1 MNTARMAQKRPQEQ
15 RGAHTYGTAPG
26 KRLKRTRGGKRASAR
41 RYSTPACI
49 YFALAVILWAVL
61 VLCIVTYALANG
73 ILEAK
78 SSSAEEVE
86 IPPLVIENPAWHI
99 EAQEPPAAI
108 QYNVED
114 LETLALVIYQEA
126 GADACSDD
134 TRQMVGEVFL
144 NRVAD
149 DRYPDTFQEVATQ
162 HRQYGRLHW
171 TGLCWPERASQEV
184 EAHAVQ
190 RAYEMAE
197 ALMTGTVA
205 RLLPR
210 DVIFQSE
217 HIQGDEVVEYQ
228 DGFYFCR

>member
-1 MNTARMAQKRPQEQ
+1 MNTARMAQKRPQER
-15 RGAHTYGTAPG
+15 RGARTYETTPG
-26 KRLKRTRGGKRASAR
+26 KRRKPARGGKRAKAR
-41 RYSTPACI
+41 RYHKPACI
-49 YFALAVILWAVL
+49 YFARAIIALA
-61 VLCIVTYALANG
+61 IVTIIITMRA
-73 ILEAK
+73 ILSGPPAEA
-78 SSSAEEVE
+78 AVD
-86 IPPLVIENPAWHI
+86 IPPLVIEDPAWHI

-108 QYNVED
+108 QYSVED
-114 LETLALVIYQEA
+114 LETLALVTYQEA

-149 DRYPDTFQEVATQ
+149 DRYPDTYQEVATQ

-171 TGLCWPERASQEV
+171 TGLLWPERASQEA

-190 RAYEMAE
+190 RAYETAE
-197 ALMTGTVA
+197 ALMTGAVE
-205 RLLPR
+205 RLLPE

-217 HIQGDEVVEYQ
+217 HIQGDEIVAEA

>member
-49 YFALAVILWAVL
+49 YFARAVIALA
-61 VLCIVTYALANG
+61 IVTIFVTLRA
-73 ILEAK
+73 ILSGPPAEA
-78 SSSAEEVE
+78 AAE
-86 IPPLVIENPAWHI
+86 IPPLVIEDPAWHI

-171 TGLCWPERASQEV
+171 TGLCWAERASMDT
-184 EAHAVQ
+184 EAHAVA
-190 RAYEMAE
+190 RAYDIAE
-197 ALMTGTVA
+197 KLLTGTVE
-205 RLLPR
+205 RLLPE

-217 HIQGDEVVEYQ
+217 HIQGTEIVAYQ
-228 DGFYFCR
+228 DGFYFCRQ

>member
-1 MNTARMAQKRPQEQ
+1 MNTARKAQKQPQER
-15 RGAHTYGTAPG
+15 RGARTYETAPG
-26 KRLKRTRGGKRASAR
+26 KRLKRTQGGKRARAR
-41 RYSTPACI
+41 HYSTPTCI
-49 YFALAVILWAVL
+49 YIARAVIALA
-61 VLCIVTYALANG
+61 IVTIFITLRA
-73 ILEAK
+73 ILSGPPSEA
-78 SSSAEEVE
+78 AVD
-86 IPPLVIENPAWHI
+86 IPPLVIEDPAWHI

-171 TGLCWPERASQEV
+171 TGLLWPERASQEV
-184 EAHAVQ
+184 EAYAVQ

-205 RLLPR
+205 RLLPE
-210 DVIFQSE
+210 DVIYQAEFT
-217 HIQGDEVVEYQ
+217 QGTETVAEA

>member
-1 MNTARMAQKRPQEQ
+1 MNTARMAQKQPQEQ
-15 RGAHTYGTAPG
+15 RGAHTHETAPG
-26 KRLKRTRGGKRASAR
+26 KRLKRTRGGERARAR
-41 RYSTPACI
+41 RYSTPVCI
-49 YFALAVILWAVL
+49 YFARAVIALA
-61 VLCIVTYALANG
+61 IVTIFVALRA
-73 ILEAK
+73 ILSGPPAEA
-78 SSSAEEVE
+78 AAE
-86 IPPLVIENPAWHI
+86 IPPLVIEDPAWHI

-171 TGLCWPERASQEV
+171 TGLLWPERASQEV

-210 DVIFQSE
+210 DAIFQAE
-217 HIQGDEVVEYQ
+217 FEQGTETVAEA
-228 DGFYFCR
+228 DGFYFCRG